1 MAKYSMHRA
10 LAELKLL
17 DKRINKTIN
26 NLKVVTC
33 KKGDKL
39 EYNIAIAE
47 EEFKAVVE
55 ADMQSVKDLIT
66 RRKEIKEKIV
76 KSNAETLVTIAGKEM
91 TVAAAIERKES
102 IKYEKKLAEELK
114 NQLNNLKAII
124 NNRNEQVEYSLERQL
139 GNLTSNPDADKELV
153 LTFSE
158 QYRNKEQFAL
168 VDPLNIEKVIEELEN
183 EIDSFES
190 EVDYVL
196 STSNAITEIEV

>member
-1 MAKYSMHRA
+1 MVKYSIHRA

-17 DKRINKTIN
+17 DKRITKTIN
-26 NLKVVTC
+26 NLQVVTC

-55 ADMQSVKDLIT
+55 SDMQSVKDLIT

>member
-1 MAKYSMHRA
+1 MAKYSIHRA

-17 DKRINKTIN
+17 DKRITKTIN
-26 NLKVVTC
+26 NLQVVTC

-55 ADMQSVKDLIT
+55 SDMQSVKDLIT

-91 TVAAAIERKES
+91 TVASAIERKES

>member
-1 MAKYSMHRA
+1 MVKYSIHRA

-17 DKRINKTIN
+17 DKRITKTID
-26 NLKVVTC
+26 NLKVVTY

-39 EYNIAIAE
+39 EYNITE

-139 GNLTSNPDADKELV
+139 GNLTSNPDADKGLV

>member
-1 MAKYSMHRA
+1 MAKYSIHRA

-17 DKRINKTIN
+17 DKRITKTID

-55 ADMQSVKDLIT
+55 SDMQSVKDLIT

-91 TVAAAIERKES
+91 TVASAIERKES

>member
-1 MAKYSMHRA
+1 MAKYSIHRA

-17 DKRINKTIN
+17 DKRITKTIN
-26 NLKVVTC
+26 NLKVVTY
-33 KKGDKL
+33 KKGNKL
-39 EYNIAIAE
+39 ECNIAE

-102 IKYEKKLAEELK
+102 IKYEKRLAEELK

-139 GNLTSNPDADKELV
+139 GNLTSNP
-153 LTFSE
+153 
-158 QYRNKEQFAL
+158 
-168 VDPLNIEKVIEELEN
+168 
-183 EIDSFES
+183 
-190 EVDYVL
+190 
-196 STSNAITEIEV
+196 

>member
-1 MAKYSMHRA
+1 MVKYSIHRA

-17 DKRINKTIN
+17 DKRITKTID

-39 EYNIAIAE
+39 EYNIAE

-55 ADMQSVKDLIT
+55 SDMQSVKDLIT

-76 KSNAETLVTIAGKEM
+76 KSNAVTIAGKEM

>member
-1 MAKYSMHRA
+1 MVKYSIHRA

-17 DKRINKTIN
+17 DKRITKTID

-39 EYNIAIAE
+39 EYNITE

-55 ADMQSVKDLIT
+55 SDMQSVKDLIT

>member
-1 MAKYSMHRA
+1 MAKYSIHRA

-17 DKRINKTIN
+17 DKRITKTID
-26 NLKVVTC
+26 NLKVITY
-33 KKGDKL
+33 KKGNKL
-39 EYNIAIAE
+39 EYNITE

-55 ADMQSVKDLIT
+55 SDMQSVKDLIT

-124 NNRNEQVEYSLERQL
+124 NNRNEQVEYSLDRQL

-158 QYRNKEQFAL
+158 QYRNKEQFTL

-196 STSNAITEIEV
+196 STSNAITEIEI

>member
-1 MAKYSMHRA
+1 MAKYSIHRA

-17 DKRINKTIN
+17 DKRITKTIN
-26 NLKVVTC
+26 NLQVVTC

-47 EEFKAVVE
+47 EKFKAVVE
-55 ADMQSVKDLIT
+55 SDMQSVKDLIT

-76 KSNAETLVTIAGKEM
+76 KSNAETLVTVAGKEM

-102 IKYEKKLAEELK
+102 IKYEKRLAEELK
-114 NQLNNLKAII
+114 HQLNNLKAII

>member
-1 MAKYSMHRA
+1 MAKYSIHRA

-17 DKRINKTIN
+17 DKRITKTIN
-26 NLKVVTC
+26 NLQVVTC

-55 ADMQSVKDLIT
+55 SDMQSVKDLIT

>member
-1 MAKYSMHRA
+1 MAKYSIHRA

-158 QYRNKEQFAL
+158 QFRNKEQFTL
-168 VDPLNIEKVIEELEN
+168 VDPLNIEKVIEKLEN

>member
-1 MAKYSMHRA
+1 MVKYSIHRA

-17 DKRINKTIN
+17 DKRITKTID
-26 NLKVVTC
+26 NLKVITY
-33 KKGDKL
+33 KKGNKL
-39 EYNIAIAE
+39 EYNITE

-139 GNLTSNPDADKELV
+139 GNLTSNPDADKKLV